1 MADKEINVNALPVK
15 AAPSTGDKM
24 LMIGAAEEY
33 QIDYDQLASAILD
46 KLSTKQYS
54 ELDTTAKTVLGALD
68 ELNGKNIFYG
78 TAINYN
84 DDMNDYTVPGIYYSS
99 ESAITQT
106 LKNMPPEYISSGFA
120 LLVLPTSVKNGT
132 IVQVIIKGVTADNIY
147 ARSQSTSQW
156 YQWRKFSGTL
166 MS

>member
-1 MADKEINVNALPVK
+1 
-15 AAPSTGDKM
+15 
-24 LMIGAAEEY
+24 
-33 QIDYDQLASAILD
+33 
-46 KLSTKQYS
+46 
-54 ELDTTAKTVLGALD
+54 
-68 ELNGKNIFYG
+68 
-78 TAINYN
+78 
-84 DDMNDYTVPGIYYSS
+84 MNDYTVPGIYYSS